1 MTMPREG
8 NGQNVSSNKE
18 KKTVETE
25 AQMQPEA
32 QENVTPETETP
43 QEAETVETVT
53 KKSYDELYDK
63 HLRTLAEYDNYKRRT
78 QKEKDEIYTNAQVD
92 TLTSLL
98 PVLDNLERAAA
109 TEEDSPLAEGVQMVL
124 KQLRETL
131 TKLGV
136 SEIEAV
142 GSAFDPN
149 VHNAVMHIEDEDLGE
164 NIVAEQFAKGY
175 KLKDKVLRHS
185 MVKVANSVLCVPFIY
200 Y

>member
-8 NGQNVSSNKE
+8 DGQNVSSNKE

-25 AQMQPEA
+25 AQTQPET
-32 QENVTPETETP
+32 QENVTPETEAP
-43 QEAETVETVT
+43 QEVETIETVT

-185 MVKVANSVLCVPFIY
+185 MVKVAN
-200 Y
+200 